1 MPDTRP
7 GLVKGTR
14 RALARIRSRGPREVA
29 ELLTARLSENWSS
42 RQKLFLYVREVGPL
56 ERSGEGLHFRQATP
70 DDGSRYAREIGTDSA
85 ATFAS
90 RLSEDVMCFVVED
103 HGRLLHASWVTTS
116 AAWTRE
122 IRGYL
127 SPPPG
132 DAYVY
137 ESFTRADA
145 RGRGIYPLALAG
157 IVSHFGRSGIRRV
170 WVGVEESNSPSI
182 RAIEKAGFVRSFELV
197 YARSKGRF
205 RMDVTSMDDS
215 THAYEFLRLHKDS
228 TTGY

>member
-7 GLVKGTR
+7 GLARATR
-14 RALARIRSRGPREVA
+14 RALTRTRSRGPREVT
-29 ELLTARLSENWSS
+29 ELLTARLRENWSS
-42 RQKLFLYVREVGPL
+42 RQRLFLYVREAGPL
-56 ERSGEGLHFRQATP
+56 ERPGEGLYFRQAGP
-70 DDGSRYAREIGTDSA
+70 EDGSRYARDIGTDSA
-85 ATFAS
+85 ARFAS

-103 HGRLLHASWVTTS
+103 GGRLLHASWVTTS

-145 RGRGIYPLALAG
+145 RGRGIYPFALAG
-157 IVSHFGRSGIRRV
+157 IVSHLGRSGVRRV
-170 WVGVEESNSPSI
+170 WVGVEESNAPST
-182 RAIEKAGFVRSFELV
+182 RAIEKAGFVRSFELA
-197 YARSKGRF
+197 YARNKGRF
-205 RMDVTSMDDS
+205 RMDVTSLDDS
-215 THAYEFLRLHKDS
+215 TNAYEFLRLQKDS